1 MQAPTNSQRRNA
13 IINHGAQMLA
23 YGRSVV
29 SVINELKK
37 RGMTS
42 TEIEESWPDV
52 RNRGIELVRI
62 RRRRVRT
69 MGLIWLSLGI
79 TILGGIVWCVIMND
93 KFPFAL
99 LLGVIPL
106 TYGIYL
112 LRLSPTQEPSIEP
125 PRLFGRDL

>member
-1 MQAPTNSQRRNA
+1 
-13 IINHGAQMLA
+13 MLA

>member
-1 MQAPTNSQRRNA
+1 
-13 IINHGAQMLA
+13 
-23 YGRSVV
+23 
-29 SVINELKK
+29 
-37 RGMTS
+37 
-42 TEIEESWPDV
+42 
-52 RNRGIELVRI
+52 
-62 RRRRVRT
+62 
-69 MGLIWLSLGI
+69 
-79 TILGGIVWCVIMND
+79 MND